1 VSAADRAE
9 SIRQT
14 LDPDT
19 SSQDIVIPGHVLPL
33 VARREGPLARQGHCE
48 GAVELARRAGLFPA
62 VVMSEVMA
70 SDGSMAK
77 GQQLVDFAIR
87 FDCHIVEIEKIHQ
100 AVLQA

>member
-1 VSAADRAE
+1 M
-9 SIRQT
+9 
-14 LDPDT
+14 
-19 SSQDIVIPGHVLPL
+19 LPL
-33 VARREGPLARQGHCE
+33 AARREGLLVRQGHTE

-62 VVMSEVMA
+62 AVMSEVMA

-87 FDCHIVEIEKIHQ
+87 FDCHIVEIDKIHQ